1 MHTLSRA
8 SSRWNFNFFHFSGK
22 GLADKLCDAAY
33 SYAAANKFTVIP
45 SCTYISGK
53 YLKKREAAAA
63 SGVSPQ

>member
-1 MHTLSRA
+1 MEFS
-8 SSRWNFNFFHFSGK
+8 NFDIRGK

-63 SGVSPQ
+63 AAASGVSP